1 MVGVG
6 NYMDIVCMGDGMN
19 ILVEIIRRVEGRLEV
34 ETEEES
40 GQWIALF
47 DPGGGLN
54 VGIGFHA

>member
-1 MVGVG
+1 
-6 NYMDIVCMGDGMN
+6 MGDGMN